1 MILQP
6 EDFWSF
12 YEWLMR
18 PESFL
23 ESAFLQGIVLFVL
36 AIVIG
41 LMVGYIISANRY
53 GPSEGFYAVARAVRD
68 LIRFDL
74 PGTSAHRV
82 FALARLAFTRIT
94 ARGTASEIL
103 TDGRLVCACAAEC

>member
-23 ESAFLQGIVLFVL
+23 ESACLQGIVLFVL
-36 AIVIG
+36 AILIG
-41 LMVGYIISANRY
+41 LMVGYIISANRLD
-53 GPSEGFYAVARAVRD
+53 EGGKMFSFTPATQQVNLLGD
-68 LIRFDL
+68 L
-74 PGTSAHRV
+74 T
-82 FALARLAFTRIT
+82 T
-94 ARGTASEIL
+94 
-103 TDGRLVCACAAEC
+103 VCADPPGCIPQGKSHVILLEDPSTGERPH